1 MYSEII
7 SHLSCQLQGIK
18 FRKMNTTEAKGT
30 WNEQKGKL
38 IQKFAIL
45 TDNDLMFAKGK
56 KEEMLGRLQI
66 KLGKTKEELH
76 RIIDEL

>member
-1 MYSEII
+1 MYCENYFTST
-7 SHLSCQLQGIK
+7 CQLQGINMN
-18 FRKMNTTEAKGT
+18 KMNTTEAKGN

-45 TDNDLMFAKGK
+45 TDNDLMFAEGK

-76 RIIDEL
+76 KIIAEL